1 MQQQRFHIPKNVIE
15 PYQYDIALN
24 YIEAYRPSTEINNLI
39 ETSKEEMYSLIKEAI
54 KNNYTDITFTGGE
67 PLLKLDDIIWYLN
80 KLSEYLPDL
89 DKSS

>member
-39 ETSKEEMYSLIKEAI
+39 ETYLILKLIKKENEFSKFKHLI
-54 KNNYTDITFTGGE
+54 SRFITIYPRIFQL
-67 PLLKLDDIIWYLN
+67 PFLK
-80 KLSEYLPDL
+80 
-89 DKSS
+89 

>member
-39 ETSKEEMYSLIKEAI
+39 ETYLILKLIKKENEFSKFKHLI
-54 KNNYTDITFTGGE
+54 SRFHNDI
-67 PLLKLDDIIWYLN
+67 
-80 KLSEYLPDL
+80 SENFR
-89 DKSS
+89 